1 MYIKDIYNFLDGLS
15 PFSYQEKW
23 DNSGLIVGSMDDEFS
38 EVYISLDLDKEYLKT
53 VKKGALVIT
62 HHPLIFSGLKKV
74 NDDTYSTKLLK
85 ILIKKDIKLISM
97 HTNIDKT
104 HLNKYVMEKVLG
116 FKCEIS
122 EDFILTA
129 NVNMKFKD
137 LQKLIKDKLNLQFTK
152 SVKCHKFI
160 KDISLTTGSG
170 MSLIFS
176 IKTDCFLTGDVK
188 YHDAM
193 EAKLQ
198 KISII
203 DIGHYESERYFSPMV
218 NALLE
223 KYLKKNKIMA
233 IMGINNNPFIYTI

>member
-1 MYIKDIYNFLDGLS
+1 MQIKEIYDYLDKLS
-15 PFSYQEKW
+15 SFATQEKW
-23 DNSGLIVGSMDDEFS
+23 DNSGLIVGAMEDNFS
-38 EVYISLDLDKEYLKT
+38 EIYISLDLDKEYLKT
-53 VKKGALVIT
+53 VKKGSLVIT
-62 HHPLIFSGLKKV
+62 HHPLIFSGLKKI
-74 NDDTYSTKLLK
+74 NYNSYSTKLLK
-85 ILIKKDIKLISM
+85 IIIKKDIKLISL

-104 HLNKYVMEKVLG
+104 HLNKYVMENILG
-116 FKCEIS
+116 FECQTNN
-122 EDFILTA
+122 DFILTA
-129 NVNMKFKD
+129 SVNMSFK
-137 LQKLIKDKLNLQFTK
+137 KLKKLVKEKLNLEFSK

-170 MSLIFS
+170 MGLIDT

-203 DIGHYESERYFSPMV
+203 DIGHYESEMHFSPMV

-223 KYLKKNKIMA
+223 KYLKKNKIKA
-233 IMGINNNPFIYTI
+233 IMGLNNNPFEYK

>member
-1 MYIKDIYNFLDGLS
+1 MQIKDIYNFLDELS
-15 PFSYQEKW
+15 PFSLQEKW
-23 DNSGLIVGSMDDEFS
+23 DNSGLIVGSMDDTFR

-62 HHPLIFSGLKKV
+62 HHPLIFSGLKKI

-104 HLNKYVMEKVLG
+104 HLNKYVMKEVLG
-116 FKCEIS
+116 FDFVQGD
-122 EDFILTA
+122 DFILTA
-129 NVNMKFKD
+129 QINMSFKS
-137 LQKLIKDKLNLQFTK
+137 LQKLVKDKLNLQFTK

-160 KDISLTTGSG
+160 KNISLTTGSG
-170 MSLIFS
+170 MSLIND

-203 DIGHYESERYFSPMV
+203 DIGHYESEMHFSPMV

-223 KYLKKNKIMA
+223 KYLKKNKIKA
-233 IMGINNNPFIYTI
+233 IMGLNNNPFKYTI

>member
-1 MYIKDIYNFLDGLS
+1 MYIKDIYNFLDQLS

-23 DNSGLIVGSMDDEFS
+23 DNSGLIVGSMDDEFN

-53 VKKGALVIT
+53 VKNGALIIT
-62 HHPLIFSGLKKV
+62 HHPLIFSGIKKL

-104 HLNKYVMEKVLG
+104 HLNKYVMKEILG
-116 FKCEIS
+116 FEYEQS
-122 EDFILTA
+122 DEFIITA

-137 LQKLIKDKLNLQFTK
+137 LQNHIKNKLNLKFTK
-152 SVKCHKFI
+152 AVKCHKFI
-160 KDISLTTGSG
+160 KNISLTTGSG
-170 MSLIFS
+170 MSLIS
-176 IKTDCFLTGDVK
+176 SVKTDCFLTGDVK

-203 DIGHYESERYFSPMV
+203 DIGHYESEMHFSPMV

-233 IMGINNNPFIYTI
+233 IMGINNNPFTYTI

>member
-1 MYIKDIYNFLDGLS
+1 MKIKDIYNLLDELS
-15 PFSYQEKW
+15 PFSLQEKW
-23 DNSGLIVGSMDDEFS
+23 DNSGLIVGSMDDTFN

-53 VKKGALVIT
+53 IKKGALVIT
-62 HHPLIFSGLKKV
+62 HHPLIFSGLKKI

-104 HLNKYVMEKVLG
+104 HLNKYVMEKILG
-116 FKCEIS
+116 LKCNQS

-129 NVNMKFKD
+129 QVNMSFKN
-137 LQKLIKDKLNLQFTK
+137 LQKLIKEKLNLQYSK

-170 MSLIFS
+170 MSLIND

-203 DIGHYESERYFSPMV
+203 DIGHYESEMHFSPMV
-218 NALLE
+218 NGLLE
-223 KYLKKNKIMA
+223 KYLKKNKIKA
-233 IMGINNNPFIYTI
+233 IMGLNKNPFEYK